1 MKKLTL
7 FLNKCL
13 LVSVF
18 LLANF
23 SLFGQDFS
31 SSNHTNE
38 IKVTEFY
45 TLDVVETE
53 NDINLNDNELIPSA
67 ELLQKDSIQHL
78 SLNLNLETIEKEL
91 NSFDYTYE
99 KSKTTTASVFFTFK
113 VKYYWC

>member
-1 MKKLTL
+1 MKNLPL
-7 FLNKCL
+7 SLNKCL
-13 LVSVF
+13 LLSVF
-18 LLANF
+18 LLANI
-23 SLFGQDFS
+23 SMFGQDFS
-31 SSNHTNE
+31 NLNYPNE
-38 IKVTEFY
+38 IKATEFY
-45 TLDVVETE
+45 TLEVVETK

-78 SLNLNLETIEKEL
+78 SLNVNLETIEKEL